1 MKMKQ
6 TIKTFVATPAAQR
19 LGGARRRA
27 ATLAAPGRA
36 LVLVL
41 TLIVV
46 LTAQKAWAG
55 DVLYAEVSG
64 TTMTLKCAD
73 TAPSGTTQ
81 YDGSNYNWNQSFRET
96 ITTIVVDGSCANY
109 TGTTTKNLFSSYQKV
124 TAISGLANLN
134 TASVTDMSFMFAG
147 CWKLTSLD
155 VSHFNTASVT
165 NMSSMFYSCSVIT
178 TLDLSAWNTASVTD
192 MSSMFSS
199 CIALTSLNVSGMN
212 TANVTNMGSMFSSCK
227 ALTVLD
233 LTDFNTA
240 HVTNMSYMFSQC
252 EKLTTIRVGLDWT
265 TASLGDDYHNY
276 QFMFSDCTALVGGNG
291 TQWNSSNSQVT
302 YARIDGGS
310 GNPGYLTYG
319 DWTGSGNSANDPYI
333 LGTRAELNRLARRVN
348 AGNNYQAKFFRLG
361 DNITYDGTENNFTP
375 IGTSNHPFC
384 ATFDGDDKTISGI
397 NISLG
402 STDNVGLFGMAGSA
416 VIKNLT
422 LANSTFCGE
431 SAVGAILG
439 NGGYAYPNYA
449 TVENCVVA
457 STVTVTADSYVGG
470 IVGEYVTVRG
480 CVCAATV
487 SATTTGYTNIA
498 GGIIGNGNLSTV
510 SHCLYTGTSVTSG
523 GDKGAIAGYK
533 GSAYLSN
540 NYYTQATISGTNE
553 GDTDGARKAVKIT
566 TTDTGVSLSATGTQT
581 IYSISGIR
589 AYSGSNAIFHSGDGM
604 IAGEGETVSLD
615 IIYYSPYEGFSLS
628 GYTDGNGHTLT
639 HVSGNTYTLTMP
651 ATTVSITP
659 DGQDLWGEALS
670 GRDGSA
676 SKPYLITTPA
686 GLDLLAKKVNGTDG
700 YTANNYS
707 GKYFELGDDIDYDNT
722 KENNYTAIGTD
733 SHPFSGKFDGKGYK
747 VSGIRIDKNE
757 RYQAIFGYIS
767 GGTVKN
773 LTVDDTRIN
782 IGNSTYN
789 AGGIMGYGYVDAI
802 IENCHATSTVTVSGA
817 GTIGGIAGRSN
828 GTIRG
833 CTSAATVSGNSY
845 IGGIVGQTNNSGST
859 TENNLVLGATVSGS
873 ENAGAIVG
881 FYYIGTLVNNRYTGD
896 TKVNNGTAVGH
907 GTGDKGDIDGQATV
921 AYQFPADIDNPSIMG
936 TEGTTYGIGTYQGIT
951 AYENGLAYQ
960 GHLYYPSLWTGS
972 GDSDSDPYVI
982 YTTEGLDKL
991 ANDVNSG
998 TKYKNTYF
1006 ALGHDITYDKT
1017 ALTIDFNNDGTN
1029 DSNFRSIGDDA
1040 MHQYYGAFDGKGH
1053 TISGLV
1059 INKTNSE
1066 YYVGLFGYYCS
1077 ENSEYV
1083 RNLTVANSA
1092 ITGQNSVG
1100 AIVGSAD
1107 NGVTIENCVVASDV
1121 TVTGTENVGGI
1132 VGYLGKVLGCTS
1144 AATVSGKS
1152 YVGGIMGYN
1161 RLGTTKDCLYLG
1173 TSVSG
1178 TGSYVGAIIGHSV
1191 NTTVTN
1197 NYYTAYGLGGV
1208 NGSDTDGA
1216 RFAVS
1221 STTKPDAITGDATAT
1236 YGTGTYQGIIA
1247 YAAGLEYGGRYYWNE
1262 ATIIEIA
1269 DHSEEN
1275 SNTISEKDEQ
1285 TCNVVLKDRTLY
1297 KDGKWNTICLPF
1309 DVDMTDPACPLY
1321 GATYRTVTE
1330 ASISGT
1336 TLNLTFAKTRDGW
1349 ADNTLWAGVPYIIK
1363 WDKAADYVDDD
1374 AHNIVNPVFTNVQVQ
1389 YVDGDF
1395 WNDGENPENSTVA
1408 FLGTYDA
1415 IIDIANI
1422 WGDDPDDPDDKPF
1435 DVLLLGADN
1444 TLHYAASGA
1453 SLGACRAYFLVD
1465 PAAVTPAGP
1474 ANARRLTAF
1483 SIDFGDDEGQTT
1495 GITEVTTDSDSAP
1508 SRHATGIYT
1517 LDGRKVTSDFDKQG
1531 TRNLPKGV
1539 YIVNGKKVVIK

>member
-1 MKMKQ
+1 MKQ
-6 TIKTFVATPAAQR
+6 ATTRQR
-19 LGGARRRA
+19 ITRAA
-27 ATLAAPGRA
+27 ATLAAPRRA
-36 LVLVL
+36 LVLAL
-41 TLIVV
+41 TLIAA
-46 LTAQKAWAG
+46 LTVQTAWAG

-64 TTMTLKCAD
+64 TAMTLKCAD

-134 TASVTDMSFMFAG
+134 TASVTDMSFMFSG

-348 AGNNYQAKFFRLG
+348 AGNNYLAKFFRLG

-402 STDNVGLFGMAGSA
+402 STDKVGLFGYAEGA
-416 VIKNLT
+416 TIKNLT
-422 LANSTFCGE
+422 LANSTISGYNY
-431 SAVGAILG
+431 VGAILG
-439 NGGYAYPNYA
+439 SGSYLGSNATN
-449 TVENCVVA
+449 TVENCLVT
-457 STVTVTADSYVGG
+457 SNVTVSGQWNTVGG
-470 IVGEYVTVRG
+470 IVGFMANVRG
-480 CVCAATV
+480 CASAATV
-487 SATTTGYTNIA
+487 SGRDVA
-498 GGIIGNGNLSTV
+498 GGIIGAANLSEV
-510 SHCLYTGTSVTSG
+510 RNNIYTGNSVTSTSASSNI
-523 GDKGAIAGYK
+523 GAIS
-533 GSAYLSN
+533 GSPNGNFYY
-540 NYYTQATISGTNE
+540 NYYTADLDCKGIGGS
-553 GDTDGARKAVKIT
+553 DRDGARKAVKIT

-581 IYSISGIR
+581 IYSVSGIR

-676 SKPYLITTPA
+676 SKPYLVTTPA

-707 GKYFELGDDIDYDNT
+707 GKYFELGGNITYDNT

-767 GGTVKN
+767 GGIVKN

-881 FYYIGTLVNNRYTGD
+881 FYYIGTLVNNRYTGG

-907 GTGDKGDIDGQATV
+907 GTGDKGDIDGWATI
-921 AYQFPADIDNPSIMG
+921 AYQFPADIDDPGIMG
-936 TEGTTYGIGTYQGIT
+936 TQGTTYGIGTYQGIT

-982 YTTEGLDKL
+982 YTTEGLNKL

-1077 ENSEYV
+1077 ESSEYV

-1107 NGVTIENCVVASDV
+1107 YGVTIENCVVASDV

-1247 YAAGLEYGGRYYWNE
+1247 YAAGLEYGGKYYWHDENLME
-1262 ATIIEIA
+1262 LA
-1269 DHSEEN
+1269 DHNEYN
-1275 SNTISEKDEQ
+1275 SSVIVANQSQ

-1309 DVDMTDPACPLY
+1309 DVDMTDPNGPLY
-1321 GATYRTVTE
+1321 GATYRTVTD

-1336 TLNLTFAKTRDGW
+1336 TLNLTFGKTWYD
-1349 ADNTLWAGVPYIIK
+1349 DPDMENTLIAGVPYIIK
-1363 WDKAADYVDDD
+1363 WDKADDYVDDD
-1374 AHNIVNPVFTNVQVQ
+1374 AHNIVNPVFTNVELENMG
-1389 YVDGDF
+1389 GDF
-1395 WNDGENPENSTVA
+1395 WKEDDNSVG
-1408 FLGTYDA
+1408 FLHTYDA
-1415 IIDIANI
+1415 MPDITTRTMP
-1422 WGDDPDDPDDKPF
+1422 GY
-1435 DVLLLGADN
+1435 DVLLMGGDN
-1444 TLHYAASGA
+1444 KLRYAGSGA

-1465 PAAVTPAGP
+1465 PASVEAG
-1474 ANARRLTAF
+1474 ASRLTSF
-1483 SIDFGDDEGQTT
+1483 SIDFGEG
-1495 GITEVTTDSDSAP
+1495 E
-1508 SRHATGIYT
+1508 ATAIKEIGNSQSSNRKSPDVWYSLNGVRLSGKPTQRGIYI
-1517 LDGRKVTSDFDKQG
+1517 
-1531 TRNLPKGV
+1531 N
-1539 YIVNGKKVVIK
+1539 NGKKVVIK